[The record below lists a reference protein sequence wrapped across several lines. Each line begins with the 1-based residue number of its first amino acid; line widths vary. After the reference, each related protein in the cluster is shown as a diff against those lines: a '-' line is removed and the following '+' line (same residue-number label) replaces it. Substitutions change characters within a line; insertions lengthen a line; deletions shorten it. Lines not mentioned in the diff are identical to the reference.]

1 VCLSH
6 AMFTVG
12 DEVVSSIG
20 RGLCVLIGITRD
32 DTPKDIEYM

>member
-1 VCLSH
+1 MYLSPNVV
-6 AMFTVG
+6 AV
-12 DEVVSSIG
+12 DDQVVSSIG